1 MKALLPLLI
10 SFTFLVPQWSHGEE
24 LNAGFV
30 QGLWYSSDVVF
41 ADTPTR
47 IYVAFRNNT
56 PNDLTGTIR
65 FTDNDKR
72 IGTSNV
78 SALSG
83 RLVEAWVDWSPT
95 YGEHKLLVTLSNA
108 EVHVIGEGSKPAT
121 LADITVEETLHVDY
135 DTDKDGVGNSTDTDD
150 DNDEVSDTDE
160 KTRGSDP
167 LVPNPKPVPHD
178 SKNETPQKEEK
189 SEAESLEEPTTETTS
204 QNSNEEQGLEK
215 YISEG
220 TADTLLTNVTNKV
233 TDAKQSL
240 DAYRKERNK
249 GEEETTVDEVAGT
262 STLTTSGA
270 SFDTATITR
279 TQIETKPKESLLK
292 SFITSVANLFHN
304 IGTFFLWILSN
315 TLAYPALMQI
325 LLLIL
330 ILYII
335 YRIIRRVGRRP
346 Y

>member
-1 MKALLPLLI
+1 MKNIALI
-10 SFTFLVPQWSHGEE
+10 SLFFLLFFPSWTHAED

-41 ADTPTR
+41 ANTPTR

-72 IGTSNV
+72 IGSSNV

-83 RLVEAWVDWSPT
+83 RLVEAWVDWNPT
-95 YGEHKLLVTLSNA
+95 YGEHKLVVTLSNA
-108 EVHVIGEGSKPAT
+108 EVHIIGEGSKPAT
-121 LADITVEETLHVDY
+121 LADVTVEETLTVDY
-135 DTDKDGVGNSTDTDD
+135 DTDKDGVGNNTDTDD

-167 LVPNPKPVPHD
+167 LVPNPKPVPSD
-178 SKNETPQKEEK
+178 QKTEDEKQKEV
-189 SEAESLEEPTTETTS
+189 TETKS
-204 QNSNEEQGLEK
+204 KEESITDATPHAGERGLEK
-215 YISEG
+215 FLPEG

-240 DAYRKERNK
+240 DAYRSERNK
-249 GEEETTVDEVAGT
+249 TEDKTTVEETVG
-262 STLTTSGA
+262 SSSIITSGV

-279 TQIETKPKESLLK
+279 SQIEPKPKESLLS
-292 SFITSVANLFHN
+292 SFVTSIATIFHK
-304 IGTFFLWILSN
+304 IGTFVLWILSSA
-315 TLAYPALMQI
+315 LAYPALMQI
-325 LLLIL
+325 LLLFL

-335 YRIIRRVGRRP
+335 YRLIRRVGRRP

>member
-1 MKALLPLLI
+1 MKHYLLI
-10 SFTFLVPQWSHGEE
+10 FSCFFLLIPSWSHAED

-30 QGLWYSSDVVF
+30 QGLWYSSETVF

-56 PNDLTGTIR
+56 PHDLTGIVR
-65 FTDNDKR
+65 FTDNEKR

-95 YGEHKLLVTLSNA
+95 YGEHKLVVSLGNA
-108 EVHVIGEGSKPAT
+108 EVHVVGEGSKPAT
-121 LADITVEETLHVDY
+121 LADITVEETLTVDY
-135 DTDKDGVGNSTDTDD
+135 DTDKDFTGNKTDTDD
-150 DNDEVSDTDE
+150 DNDGVSDTDE

-167 LVPNPKPVPHD
+167 LVANPKPVPSD
-178 SKNETPQKEEK
+178 PKSESPVKKEGESVTKSKEEPV
-189 SEAESLEEPTTETTS
+189 AETTP
-204 QNSNEEQGLEK
+204 NTGERGLEK
-215 YISEG
+215 FIPEG
-220 TADTLLTNVTNKV
+220 TTNTILTNVTDKIV
-233 TDAKQSL
+233 GAKQSL
-240 DAYRKERNK
+240 DTYRSTRNK
-249 GEEETTVDEVAGT
+249 SEDGTTVEEVIGT
-262 STLTTSGA
+262 STMKTSGA

-279 TQIETKPKESLLK
+279 TKIAPKEGLLS
-292 SFITSVANLFHN
+292 SFISSVATIFHK
-304 IGTFFLWILSN
+304 IGTFILWVLSN
-315 TLAYPALMQI
+315 ALAYPALMQI
-325 LLLIL
+325 LLLFL

>member
-1 MKALLPLLI
+1 MKHFLLI
-10 SFTFLVPQWSHGEE
+10 FVYFILLFPSWSHAED

-56 PNDLTGTIR
+56 PNDLTGTVR
-65 FTDNDKR
+65 FIDNEKR
-72 IGTSNV
+72 IGSSNV

-95 YGEHKLLVTLSNA
+95 YGEHKLVVTLNNA

-121 LADITVEETLHVDY
+121 LADITVEETLSVDY
-135 DTDKDGVGNSTDTDD
+135 DTDKDGIGNNTDTDD
-150 DNDEVSDTDE
+150 DNDDVSDTDE

-167 LVPNPKPVPHD
+167 LIPNPKAVV
-178 SKNETPQKEEK
+178 NEPKSDTPKKETGEETK
-189 SEAESLEEPTTETTS
+189 SPKRLATETTPR
-204 QNSNEEQGLEK
+204 NSNEGQGLEK

-240 DAYRKERNK
+240 DAYRKERNR
-249 GEEETTVDEVAGT
+249 GEEETTVDEVVGT

-279 TQIETKPKESLLK
+279 SKIETKPKESLLS
-292 SFITSVANLFHN
+292 SFIKSVATLFHK
-304 IGTFFLWILSN
+304 IGTFILWVLSN
-315 TLAYPALMQI
+315 ALAYPALMQI
-325 LLLIL
+325 LLLFL

-335 YRIIRRVGRRP
+335 YRLIRRVGRRP